1 MDNLEYWQ
9 FAINMAFSAYIMLS
23 FGIGCII
30 GHYLTGVILLALVN
44 PDVVTEILK
53 YGFFALG
60 SGMLLIIP
68 LELILYGI
76 MKAFSFFRL

>member
-1 MDNLEYWQ
+1 M
-9 FAINMAFSAYIMLS
+9 
-23 FGIGCII
+23 
-30 GHYLTGVILLALVN
+30 ILLALVN